1 MKSMANMA
9 TERHIYG
16 ETAIK
21 ETTTETTTITE
32 ESDSAEDAKTVGKQD
47 TGLLIVGWRKV
58 KIKTMMSKTFL
69 WEPHS
74 VENFKKMTTKKITKY
89 VRDTEVR
96 HCTVYT
102 TRKT

>member
-1 MKSMANMA
+1 M
-9 TERHIYG
+9 
-16 ETAIK
+16 
-21 ETTTETTTITE
+21 
-32 ESDSAEDAKTVGKQD
+32 
-47 TGLLIVGWRKV
+47 

-74 VENFKKMTTKKITKY
+74 VENFKKMTTKKITKD